1 MIIYMHLFQWKKFY
15 LVLIYMYL
23 LLWCFFI
30 VKIFYK
36 LLKIGIQGNGWLFI
50 SIYSNKKV
58 FYDVNVY
65 VFILMMHFYG

>member
-1 MIIYMHLFQWKKFY
+1 MEKNLSGVNIYVFITMVLFY
-15 LVLIYMYL
+15 
-23 LLWCFFI
+23 

>member
-1 MIIYMHLFQWKKFY
+1 MEKILSGVNIYVFITMVLFY
-15 LVLIYMYL
+15 
-23 LLWCFFI
+23 